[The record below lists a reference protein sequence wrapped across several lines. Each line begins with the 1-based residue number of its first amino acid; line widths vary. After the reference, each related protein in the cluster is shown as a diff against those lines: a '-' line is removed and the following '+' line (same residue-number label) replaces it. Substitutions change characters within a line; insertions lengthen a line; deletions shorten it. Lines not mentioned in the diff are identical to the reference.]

1 MDKFNRVIGL
11 DDVMAVGDIACMIS
25 EDYPKGHPQ
34 MAQPAIQQARNLAKN
49 LNEATFAHEFSYHD
63 KGSMATIGK
72 NRAVADLPGQSFSG
86 FIAWVAWMAIHLMSL
101 LGMRNKTTVL
111 LNWIWNYFT
120 YSSSLRLLLRPT
132 KFPVRRHWGD

>member
-25 EDYPKGHPQ
+25 EDYPKGHPRI
-34 MAQPAIQQARNLAKN
+34 AAAGNPAGKESAKN

-101 LGMRNKTTVL
+101 RV
-111 LNWIWNYFT
+111 
-120 YSSSLRLLLRPT
+120 
-132 KFPVRRHWGD
+132 